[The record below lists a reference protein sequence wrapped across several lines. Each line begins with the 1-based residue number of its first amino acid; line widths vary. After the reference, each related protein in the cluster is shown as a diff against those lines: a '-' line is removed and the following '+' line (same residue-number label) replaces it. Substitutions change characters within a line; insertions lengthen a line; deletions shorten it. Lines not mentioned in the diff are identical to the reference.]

1 MMKLKIAIAGFLFM
15 SIFFSCKKEYTP
27 KPHGYFRI
35 AFPEKAYHPLDLQ
48 LPYTFDVADYSKAVP
63 DSDRFSEPG
72 WINIITTDNKAELHI
87 SYATLNNNLPEHL
100 ENSRKFVYKHTIKA
114 DAIDEQ
120 IYIDR
125 QHKVYGTIY
134 SIDGNAASPM
144 QFHLTDSTRNF
155 LRGALYIR
163 ELPNIDSIRPVI
175 NFLKPDIIRMI
186 ETTRWKN

>member
-1 MMKLKIAIAGFLFM
+1 MKLK
-15 SIFFSCKKEYTP
+15 SIVTGSLIFFVFFSCKREYIP

-35 AFPEKAYHPLDLQ
+35 AFPEKSYHPLKQ
-48 LPYTFDVADYSKAVP
+48 NLPYTFDVADYSKVVP
-63 DSDRFSEPG
+63 DSDRYSEPG
-72 WINIITTDNKAELHI
+72 WINVVTPANKAVLHI
-87 SYATLNNNLPEHL
+87 SYARVHNNLADHL

-120 IYIDR
+120 LYIDK
-125 QHKVYGTIY
+125 QNKVFGTIY
-134 SIDGNAASPM
+134 YIDGNAASPM
-144 QFHLTDSTRNF
+144 QFYLTDSTRNF

-175 NFLKPDIIRMI
+175 NFLKPDVIRLI

>member
-1 MMKLKIAIAGFLFM
+1 MKFKITIAGILFVC
-15 SIFFSCKKEYTP
+15 IFFSCKKEYTP
-27 KPHGYFRI
+27 KPRGYFRI
-35 AFPEKAYHPLDLQ
+35 AFPEKSYHSLDLN
-48 LPYTFDVADYSKAVP
+48 LPYTFDIANYSDAVP

-72 WINIITTDNKAELHI
+72 WINILTKANKAELHI
-87 SYATLNNNLPEHL
+87 SYAQIHNNLADHI

-120 IYIDR
+120 LYLDPKN
-125 QHKVYGTIY
+125 KVYGTIY
-134 SIDGNAASPM
+134 FIDGNAASPM
-144 QFHLTDSTRNF
+144 QFYLTDSTRNF

-175 NFLKPDIIRMI
+175 DFLKPDVIRLI